1 MMKSTTG
8 VRLWKGDDAVDISI
22 ACEDYN
28 RLLEWA
34 SRNNIQ
40 VYIIH

>member
-1 MMKSTTG
+1 MMKSTTK
-8 VRLWKGDDAVDISI
+8 VRLWKGDDCVDVSI

-28 RLLEWA
+28 KLIEWA